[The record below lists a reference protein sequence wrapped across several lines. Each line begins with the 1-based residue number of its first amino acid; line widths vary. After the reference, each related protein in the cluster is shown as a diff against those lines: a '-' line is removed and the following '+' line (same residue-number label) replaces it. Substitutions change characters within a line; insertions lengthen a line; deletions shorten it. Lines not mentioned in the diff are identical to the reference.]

1 MSSRHAT
8 FLRYYAMPFSYKIIY
23 AIISYVLLDNPFF
36 NDKNLEMSSKLFK
49 FANDNLLLTI
59 GG

>member
-8 FLRYYAMPFSYKIIY
+8 FFALLRHAF
-23 AIISYVLLDNPFF
+23 LLSMTFF
-36 NDKNLEMSSKLFK
+36 IDKNLEISSKLFK

>member
-23 AIISYVLLDNPFF
+23 AIISYVLLENQFLSI
-36 NDKNLEMSSKLFK
+36 KTWKCR
-49 FANDNLLLTI
+49 ANCLSLPMITYC
-59 GG
+59 

>member
-1 MSSRHAT
+1 MVKKTNRTNEPIGLCSLLLLYISKEVT
-8 FLRYYAMPFSYKIIY
+8 KIFI
-23 AIISYVLLDNPFF
+23 
-36 NDKNLEMSSKLFK
+36 DKNLEMSSKLFK

>member
-1 MSSRHAT
+1 MRLFCVIMPR
-8 FLRYYAMPFSYKIIY
+8 FLCVNMPRF
-23 AIISYVLLDNPFF
+23 LLADDIFI
-36 NDKNLEMSSKLFK
+36 DKNLEMSIKLFK